1 MPRTLEGNYERY
13 HSPGPTMQSTAAV
26 TTRQH
31 QLEANDG
38 DRDWTSPV
46 ALPPRRGWMKLGFA
60 PELEAEYRAT
70 HRESSRRW
78 VRLSLLV
85 ALSTV
90 IGFAII
96 DHWVLVGPRMP
107 KSDLVRFGLHLPMV
121 LAMMVLTAHRYYD
134 RWYQP
139 TIQVAAPLFALG
151 TVYMAA
157 QASAEQLPLIGG
169 RLVLAT
175 FFFYFMLGLSFAAA
189 LRSNA
194 VLIAGYVT
202 AALLG
207 AVAPDVAVYQLFVL
221 LCANLIGAAGC
232 YALEHANRIA
242 FLDRKRL
249 TEVAM
254 HDGLTGLL
262 NRAAL
267 EGLVRQHW
275 RQAARDGVQVS
286 VVLADIDHFKAYN
299 DRYGHQAGDRCL
311 RDVAGAMLRATRR
324 RPLDLVARYGGEELI
339 AVLVGSDREHA
350 EQVARRV
357 REAVAELLIPHAGST
372 TRPHV
377 TVSVGAATLRPS
389 AEYSYDLGVQL
400 ADRALYEAKER
411 GRDGWTYK
419 DVSQLHSDHSF
430 RNGELFEPE
439 AGVKL
444 AS

>member
-1 MPRTLEGNYERY
+1 MPHSRTEFGSD
-13 HSPGPTMQSTAAV
+13 HSPGQTMQSTAAV
-26 TTRQH
+26 TTRPH
-31 QLEANDG
+31 QLEAHDG
-38 DRDWTSPV
+38 GRDWTFPV
-46 ALPPRRGWMKLGFA
+46 ALPPRRGWMKLAFA
-60 PELEAEYRAT
+60 PELEAEYRAA
-70 HRESSRRW
+70 HRESTRHW

-90 IGFAII
+90 IGFAVI

-121 LAMMVLTAHRYYD
+121 LAMMVLTAQRYYD

-151 TVYMAA
+151 TVYMAT
-157 QASAEQLPLIGG
+157 QASAEQLPLIVG

-194 VLIAGYVT
+194 VLIAGYVA
-202 AALLG
+202 AALFG

-221 LCANLIGAAGC
+221 FCANLIGAAGC
-232 YALEHANRIA
+232 YALEHANRVA

-275 RQAARDGVQVS
+275 RQAARDGVPVS

-311 RDVAGAMLRATRR
+311 RDVASAMLRATRR

-339 AVLVGSDREHA
+339 AVLVGADRAHA
-350 EQVARRV
+350 EQVARGV
-357 REAVAELLIPHAGST
+357 REAVADLLIPHAGST

-377 TVSVGAATLRPS
+377 TVSVGAATLQPS
-389 AEYSYDLGVQL
+389 AEHSYDLGVQL

-411 GRDGWTYK
+411 GRDGWSFH
-419 DVSQLHSDHSF
+419 DVANLGAEGGF
-430 RNGELFEPE
+430 RNGELFQP
-439 AGVKL
+439 ADGVKL